1 MASQKK
7 GVAKVAAFLTSL
19 LELET
24 GISSSSNHKE
34 GGDEAS
40 NSDTDKNKNLDGV
53 IERSD
58 AGEAELVRS
67 LSIEILALNAK
78 PFGTGVAGAQ
88 VKAYHAAISRVLSRV
103 PIPDVKSML
112 TSQPND
118 GSAVNGSIVSEETKQ
133 RVTLQL
139 SEAFVAMKMATKKCP
154 KEKIALKDI
163 NIAKD
168 RIHDSLGVSSSS
180 SSNSNNIN
188 NDNEEGEDEVE
199 TLFNEDLQFAEYAE
213 GVEKYA
219 SELSQ
224 SEDLPFYDRKGPKV
238 SKLKEK
244 VMAAPARER
253 SKRAAAQV
261 ASEKLV
267 EDDLN
272 VPLAKVTPQPT
283 RSSRRREALQEFNE

>member
-1 MASQKK
+1 M
-7 GVAKVAAFLTSL
+7 GVGVTIEQDKEIVENLRGTFKSGITRTPKYRKTQ
-19 LELET
+19 LE
-24 GISSSSNHKE
+24 
-34 GGDEAS
+34 
-40 NSDTDKNKNLDGV
+40 NL
-53 IERSD
+53 IK
-58 AGEAELVRS
+58 L
-67 LSIEILALNAK
+67 
-78 PFGTGVAGAQ
+78 
-88 VKAYHAAISRVLSRV
+88 Y
-103 PIPDVKSML
+103 
-112 TSQPND
+112 
-118 GSAVNGSIVSEETKQ
+118 
-133 RVTLQL
+133 
-139 SEAFVAMKMATKKCP
+139 
-154 KEKIALKDI
+154 
-163 NIAKD
+163 
-168 RIHDSLGVSSSS
+168 
-180 SSNSNNIN
+180 
-188 NDNEEGEDEVE
+188 EEGEDEVE

-261 ASEKLV
+261 ASEKWV

>member
-1 MASQKK
+1 
-7 GVAKVAAFLTSL
+7 
-19 LELET
+19 
-24 GISSSSNHKE
+24 
-34 GGDEAS
+34 
-40 NSDTDKNKNLDGV
+40 
-53 IERSD
+53 
-58 AGEAELVRS
+58 
-67 LSIEILALNAK
+67 
-78 PFGTGVAGAQ
+78 
-88 VKAYHAAISRVLSRV
+88 
-103 PIPDVKSML
+103 ML

-163 NIAKD
+163 NVAKD

-180 SSNSNNIN
+180 SSNNNNNNN

-261 ASEKLV
+261 ASEKWV